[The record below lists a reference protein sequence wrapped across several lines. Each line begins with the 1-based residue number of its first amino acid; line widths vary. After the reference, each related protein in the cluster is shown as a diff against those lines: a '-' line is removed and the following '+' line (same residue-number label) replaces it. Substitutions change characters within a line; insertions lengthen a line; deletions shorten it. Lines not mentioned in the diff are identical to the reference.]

1 MATRRPSTAQLAR
14 TVHDLEALPPQQ
26 DPGFAT
32 GTRRVLTGL
41 TDSEQVLRA
50 VLDDASNADA
60 VRFAALYALLVKLNR
75 EDRVRDYADL
85 VRVHEAEFGAEPYF
99 NTFRALVAR
108 GYGLGRD
115 AEALRRA
122 VDFARRADAD
132 LPNSQGIKHQI
143 AWFIADYLEAA
154 PASATSAALLEE
166 ADRAVSAAIAA
177 PGGQHG
183 HYYETLA
190 RLHVLRRDYAAA
202 RSAITEAIQL
212 EPSDSPDFY
221 RRLARYQATR
231 VRIDLVEERDRMAE
245 RQDTF
250 RAELERFRTQQLEL
264 LGLLAAVVA
273 FVVSAASI
281 AAQTPK
287 TGDGA
292 RLICAM
298 AGAVILV
305 FASFTHANSR
315 ATWQRLLPVA
325 VLGSAL
331 LLTGLL
337 L

>member
-1 MATRRPSTAQLAR
+1 MATRRSTPAHVTAVVRDLA
-14 TVHDLEALPPQQ
+14 ALPPQQ

-32 GTRRVLTGL
+32 GARRIMASL
-41 TDSEQVLRA
+41 TDSEPVLRA
-50 VLDDASNADA
+50 VLADTSNTRP
-60 VRFAALYALLVKLNR
+60 VRFAALYTLLVKLNR

-85 VRVHEAEFGAEPYF
+85 VREHEAEFGTEPYY

-115 AEALRRA
+115 VEALRRA
-122 VDFARRADAD
+122 VDFARRADTE

-154 PASATSAALLEE
+154 PATASSAALLEE

-190 RLHVLRRDYAAA
+190 RIHLLRHDYGAA
-202 RSAITEAIQL
+202 RSALAEAIQL
-212 EPSDSPDFY
+212 EPADSPDFY

-231 VRIDLVEERDRMAE
+231 VRIDLVEERDRMTE
-245 RQDTF
+245 RQDLF
-250 RAELERFRTQQLEL
+250 RSELDRFRTQQLEL

-287 TGDGA
+287 AGTGS
-292 RLICAM
+292 RLICTM
-298 AGAVILV
+298 AGSVILV
-305 FASFTHANSR
+305 FASFTFANSR
-315 ATWQRLLPVA
+315 APWKRLLPVV

>member
-1 MATRRPSTAQLAR
+1 MAQRRPSTSQLAG
-14 TVHDLEALPPQQ
+14 TVRELTALPPQQ

-32 GTRRVLTGL
+32 GARRVLTGL
-41 TDSEQVLRA
+41 ADSEQVLRA
-50 VLDDASNADA
+50 VLADVSNTGA
-60 VRFAALYALLVKLNR
+60 VRFAALYTLLVKLNR

-85 VRVHEAEFGAEPYF
+85 VRTHEAEFGAEPYF

-154 PASATSAALLEE
+154 PATATSATLLEE

-190 RLHVLRRDYAAA
+190 RLHLLRRDYPAA

-231 VRIDLVEERDRMAE
+231 VRIDLVEERDRMTE
-245 RQDTF
+245 RQESF
-250 RAELERFRTQQLEL
+250 RGELERFRTQQLEL

-273 FVVSAASI
+273 FVVSASSI

-292 RLICAM
+292 RLICTM

-305 FASFTHANSR
+305 FASFTFANSR
-315 ATWQRLLPVA
+315 ASAKRLAPVV

-337 L
+337 M

>member
-1 MATRRPSTAQLAR
+1 MPTRRPGNTQLAGTIR
-14 TVHDLEALPPQQ
+14 DLEALPPQQ

-32 GTRRVLTGL
+32 GTRRVLAGL
-41 TDSEQVLRA
+41 TDSEPMLRA
-50 VLDDASNADA
+50 VLADAASTGA
-60 VRFAALYALLVKLNR
+60 VRFAALYTLLVKLNR

-85 VRVHEAEFGAEPYF
+85 VRAHEAEFGAEPYF

-115 AEALRRA
+115 TEALRRA
-122 VDFARRADAD
+122 VDFARRADTD

-154 PASATSAALLEE
+154 PATATSATLLEE
-166 ADRAVSAAIAA
+166 AHRAVSAAIAA

-183 HYYETLA
+183 PYYETLA
-190 RLHVLRRDYAAA
+190 RLHPLRRDYAAA

-231 VRIDLVEERDRMAE
+231 VRIDLVEERDRMAA
-245 RQDTF
+245 RQEQF
-250 RAELERFRTQQLEL
+250 RGELDRFRTQQLEL

-273 FVVSAASI
+273 FVVSASSI

-305 FASFTHANSR
+305 FASFTFANSR
-315 ATWQRLLPVA
+315 ATWKRLAPVV